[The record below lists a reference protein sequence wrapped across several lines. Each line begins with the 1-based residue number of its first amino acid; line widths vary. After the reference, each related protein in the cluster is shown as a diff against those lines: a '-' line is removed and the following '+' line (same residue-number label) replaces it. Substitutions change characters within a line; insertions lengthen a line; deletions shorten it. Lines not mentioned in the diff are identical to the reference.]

1 MTQEHENN
9 VDKDALAVIDD
20 PALLN
25 LSEDEML
32 SLVEKKPEVQAKK
45 LMSVLI
51 KWAKK
56 KYNIKGAGN
65 EPLDKKIKL
74 EEGEEPKYV
83 PAEGEKKEDE
93 KEEKVVEE
101 KEKSEAVEPKE
112 EENPNLIAYLQPFV
126 QFMR

>member
-1 MTQEHENN
+1 M
-9 VDKDALAVIDD
+9 
-20 PALLN
+20 
-25 LSEDEML
+25 
-32 SLVEKKPEVQAKK
+32 
-45 LMSVLI
+45 
-51 KWAKK
+51 
-56 KYNIKGAGN
+56 
-65 EPLDKKIKL
+65 DKKIKL
-74 EEGEEPKYV
+74 EEGEEPKDV

>member
-1 MTQEHENN
+1 MTQEDENN

-32 SLVEKKPEVQAKK
+32 SLVEKKLEVQAKK

-56 KYNIKGAGN
+56 KYNIKRGR
-65 EPLDKKIKL
+65 K
-74 EEGEEPKYV
+74 
-83 PAEGEKKEDE
+83 
-93 KEEKVVEE
+93 
-101 KEKSEAVEPKE
+101 
-112 EENPNLIAYLQPFV
+112 
-126 QFMR
+126 